1 MRASRRFLMLLVLT
15 LAATAAVAQ
24 NPPLD
29 LMQGLRSGQL
39 WAQFR
44 GTGDRSVSGVVGN
57 NQPFGQRVSIPSG
70 QQFYAQRP
78 GLQGMMGLGSLQF
91 DLGPQEARSVMLAA
105 VCTALNL
112 PSPTPEDTM
121 IPVPCPDPRLASVAS
136 VLDRRL
142 VPQPVVQ
149 LAAWAI
155 SNNPPLFATEGYLA
169 EAVPGTDYF
178 AALQRREIVVQA
190 AELLAEAGVAPAA
203 FQMFRGLIPPA
214 RPQPR

>member
-1 MRASRRFLMLLVLT
+1 MRVPPWFLLLLALI

-24 NPPLD
+24 GPPLD

-44 GTGDRSVSGVVGN
+44 GAGDRSVSGVVGN

-91 DLGPQEARSVMLAA
+91 DLGPQEARPVMLAA

-112 PSPTPEDTM
+112 PSPTPEDIL
-121 IPVPCPDPRLASVAS
+121 IPVPCPDPRLASVAR
-136 VLDRRL
+136 VVDLRP
-142 VPQPVVQ
+142 VPQPVAQ

-155 SNNPPLFATEGYLA
+155 SNNPPLFALEGYLA
-169 EAVPGTDYF
+169 ETVPGTDYF
-178 AALQRREIVVQA
+178 AALQRREVVVQA
-190 AELLAEAGVAPAA
+190 AVLLADAGVAPAA
-203 FQMFRGLIPPA
+203 FQMFRGLIPPV

>member
-1 MRASRRFLMLLVLT
+1 MRASRWFLILLVLT
-15 LAATAAVAQ
+15 LAATAAAQ
-24 NPPLD
+24 NQPLD
-29 LMQGLRSGQL
+29 LMQGLRTGQL

-44 GTGDRSVSGVVGN
+44 GAGDRSVSGVVGN

-91 DLGPQEARSVMLAA
+91 DLGPQEARPVMLAA

-112 PSPTPEDTM
+112 PSPTPEDIM
-121 IPVPCPDPRLASVAS
+121 IPVPCPDARLASVAS
-136 VLDRRL
+136 VLDRRP

-155 SNNPPLFATEGYLA
+155 SNNPPLFAIEGYLA
-169 EAVPGTDYF
+169 ETVPGTDYF

-190 AELLAEAGVAPAA
+190 ADLLAEAGVAPAA

-214 RPQPR
+214 RPQAR